1 MFVERLQAL
10 ENGADEQGADGVRV
24 RVEFNA
30 KQCASGKKTP
40 SKSHHHAHKK
50 LQRAPE
56 FLVILRVFLISNT
69 SIRLT
74 LWQ

>member
-1 MFVERLQAL
+1 MLVEQLQSL
-10 ENGADEQGADGVRV
+10 ENGADEQAADGVRV
-24 RVEFNA
+24 WVEFNA
-30 KQCASGKKTP
+30 KQCVSAKRTP

-56 FLVILRVFLISNT
+56 YLTILPFFLTSNT